1 MAILK
6 VEEIPTTPKRPRQ
19 KKEKTVNLAE
29 VTQLPVQHTAPQVA
43 PQPVKQD
50 KTQAQLAILA
60 VLQSAALILAIR
72 FFLLL
77 TLIGGFVISLIA
89 TNTHETTAI
98 IVLVIYCL
106 LILLPVVYLET
117 KNKRG

>member
-1 MAILK
+1 M
-6 VEEIPTTPKRPRQ
+6 Q
-19 KKEKTVNLAE
+19 LAE
-29 VTQLPVQHTAPQVA
+29 VTQLPVQHTAPQA
-43 PQPVKQD
+43 IQQPVKQE

-77 TLIGGFVISLIA
+77 TLIGGFVISLLAI
-89 TNTHETTAI
+89 NTHETTAI
-98 IVLVIYCL
+98 VVLVIYCL
-106 LILLPVVYLET
+106 LVLLPVVYLET